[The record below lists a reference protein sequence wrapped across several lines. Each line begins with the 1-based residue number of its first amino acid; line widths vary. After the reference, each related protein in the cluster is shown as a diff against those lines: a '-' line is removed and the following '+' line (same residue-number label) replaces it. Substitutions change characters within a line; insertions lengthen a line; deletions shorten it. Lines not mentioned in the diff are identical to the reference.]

1 MLILRSGC
9 LRRESMRMLAMKDAP
24 KHRILVVDDEPLIRE
39 TMSFLLAA
47 QGYEVATA
55 TDGFEALLQ
64 LLVKPSDL
72 LISDLNMP
80 HMSGF
85 ELLSIVRQQFPEL
98 PVIAISGAYEYSVK
112 VPSPKGKIKITYTRQ
127 TMRHFAVLP
136 PHRSLSSN
144 RIASSQVHSVFGVLK
159 IIWIAAILA
168 IAIGTIHAQPS
179 GVPSPPSTHPA

>member
-1 MLILRSGC
+1 
-9 LRRESMRMLAMKDAP
+9 MKDAP

-98 PVIAISGAYEYSVK
+98 PVIAISGAYESSEK
-112 VPSPKGKIKITYTRQ
+112 VPSGVMADAFYPKGGYRLDEIFRTVADLIQQAPEARNPRQ
-127 TMRHFAVLP
+127 
-136 PHRSLSSN
+136 N
-144 RIASSQVHSVFGVLK
+144 
-159 IIWIAAILA
+159 
-168 IAIGTIHAQPS
+168 GT
-179 GVPSPPSTHPA
+179 